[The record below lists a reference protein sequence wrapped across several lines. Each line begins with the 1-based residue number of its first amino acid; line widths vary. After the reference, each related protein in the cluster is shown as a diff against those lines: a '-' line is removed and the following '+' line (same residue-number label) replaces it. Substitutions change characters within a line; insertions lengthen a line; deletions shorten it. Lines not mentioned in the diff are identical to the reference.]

1 VLGYTIVSTGAILP
15 QKYQGFLLS
24 YFLKVSNKVS
34 ILKFDA
40 IINSSISFAIL
51 INYG

>member
-1 VLGYTIVSTGAILP
+1 MIVTAKALLP
-15 QKYQGFLLS
+15 TKYFGFLLS